1 MKILSRAEARGT
13 GNLHYFTGKPCIN
26 GHIASRYVST
36 QACVECNAMRSRQKK
51 EWYQAN
57 RDRVLERVKSHYEA
71 NRDEKIEY
79 ACRYQREN
87 LSKIVKARSE
97 RAKIDTVYALK
108 ERVRG
113 LIKECIKKSGSE
125 KASRTSEIL
134 GCSTLEFK
142 DHIEKQFTVGMGWH
156 NMGEWHI
163 DHILPISLAMTDQ
176 DVIDLNHFTNLRP
189 MWAADNIRKSNK
201 LEYLI

>member
-1 MKILSRAEARGT
+1 MKILSRSDALSLGEV
-13 GNLHYFTGKPCIN
+13 HYFTGKPCVN
-26 GHIASRYVST
+26 GHISSRYAST
-36 QACVECNAMRSRQKK
+36 QACVECNSMRSRQKK

-57 RDRVLERVKSHYEA
+57 RDRVLERVRFHYES

-97 RAKIDTVYALK
+97 RAKIDPVYALK

-125 KASRTSEIL
+125 KSSRTSEIL
-134 GCSTLEFK
+134 GCSTVEFK

-189 MWAADNIRKSNK
+189 MWAAENIRKSNK